1 MPWIHSVVF
10 LISIN
15 VCQQLIQAVTVHQYL
30 RDISWDD
37 IANGLTL
44 KESDP
49 LKHLFH
55 TVCHC
60 VTQAIFLWIFFII
73 IIIIAFLVYFFFA
86 SIYES
91 NDTYLR
97 HIFITHCWT
106 LGAHSDLATNRL
118 LSLDNKLYFSVS
130 WSGAEWKKCKEWCH
144 IICFM
149 WSDLSVI
156 SYCAAHVL
164 VHILFLFSNLFCS
177 RRRHRAFAI
186 IFLHFYGF
194 FLCIARISFEKS

>member
-1 MPWIHSVVF
+1 MARNRGKWSLLRHSF
-10 LISIN
+10 ISYTMCNCIMSN
-15 VCQQLIQAVTVHQYL
+15 IFMA
-30 RDISWDD
+30 
-37 IANGLTL
+37 
-44 KESDP
+44 P
-49 LKHLFH
+49 LFSCFSLSLSH
-55 TVCHC
+55 T
-60 VTQAIFLWIFFII
+60 
-73 IIIIAFLVYFFFA
+73 
-86 SIYES
+86 IYKT

-130 WSGAEWKKCKEWCH
+130 WSGTEWKKCKEWCH

-164 VHILFLFSNLFCS
+164 VHILFLFFFKLILQQTPSS
-177 RRRHRAFAI
+177 RVRYYFLAF
-186 IFLHFYGF
+186 LRL